1 MNRRSD
7 FHPQTIYFRNC
18 EQKLNSVKRERE
30 RGREIYIERDDAS
43 NVDGL
48 FMQRASD
55 DDTYPPMKTLSQWIL
70 AQGLPI
76 IICDLKIFRL
86 ILNDPFSW

>member
-1 MNRRSD
+1 M
-7 FHPQTIYFRNC
+7 
-18 EQKLNSVKRERE
+18 NSVKRERE